1 MSDLSLIESQAIAT
15 IETIHTLDELIE
27 WKNNIIGKNGSL
39 TAILKT
45 LKDAPIEVKAS
56 LGKDSNTLRVRIEQL
71 YSERESK
78 LKERVIAQALE
89 REYSDLTEKK

>member
-1 MSDLSLIESQAIAT
+1 MSDLSLIESQALSS
-15 IETIHTLDELIE
+15 IESITTLDELIE

-56 LGKDSNTLRVRIEQL
+56 LGKESNALRIKIEQL
-71 YSERESK
+71 YSERESG
-78 LKERVIAQALE
+78 LKERAIAQALE